1 MVPPEHNDQAQED
14 SSSHK
19 HYVVEYQNSFANFE
33 LFCEHIEFVCCS
45 GLLRRHK
52 ASNEDK
58 QRHKDQNP
66 KEPDEVR
73 VVVCGV
79 VECHAVGVVECR
91 KEQDEVALKQDS
103 HDWVP
108 EYVLPDFM
116 NFSDNF

>member
-19 HYVVEYQNSFANFE
+19 HYVIEYQNSFANFE
-33 LFCEHIEFVCCS
+33 LFCEHIESASCS

-52 ASNEDK
+52 ASNEDE

-79 VECHAVGVVECR
+79 VERYIVSVVDCR
-91 KEQDEVALKQDS
+91 KEQDEVALEQDS
-103 HDWVP
+103 D
-108 EYVLPDFM
+108 D
-116 NFSDNF
+116 